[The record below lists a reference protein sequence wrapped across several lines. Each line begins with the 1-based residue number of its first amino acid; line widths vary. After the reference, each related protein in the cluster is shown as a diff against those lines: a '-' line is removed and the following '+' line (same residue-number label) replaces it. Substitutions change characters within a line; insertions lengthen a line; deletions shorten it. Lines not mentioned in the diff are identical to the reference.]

1 MDDEVDVVHQDPV
14 TLAASLHGVRIG
26 AEVALQAD
34 LNLIGDGYILAIAK
48 TGADKNPRAASRIT
62 FLSAPVLAI
71 ARM

>member
-48 TGADKNPRAASRIT
+48 TGADKKVIREAALG